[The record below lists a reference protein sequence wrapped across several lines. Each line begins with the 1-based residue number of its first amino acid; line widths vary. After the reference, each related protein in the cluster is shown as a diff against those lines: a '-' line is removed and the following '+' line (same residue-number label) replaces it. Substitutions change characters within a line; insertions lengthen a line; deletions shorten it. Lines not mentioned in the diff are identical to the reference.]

1 MFETVAT
8 ERFHDRRKRLLSY
21 ETLPVSIGVHAAAVA
36 AVVVATVWTVS
47 FPEASPRV
55 TVPYS
60 LTRVPDPPPPPPPP
74 PKAAVKQPEPVKQ
87 LPPPP
92 PVKLAQVVAPTLI
105 PDRIPDVIEPI
116 PLPPEIPMPVTNTA
130 PPVGDPGGDV
140 NGVIGGDIAGKI
152 HGKAGGIP
160 WPDDGRVHIAR
171 DEKLPMESVEQEY
184 PHYPDEARNK
194 RLEDQVV
201 VRYVIGTN
209 GRVNDVEI
217 ISHAK
222 DKMFD
227 DAAVEAIKHWRF
239 RPMIKDGKK
248 VEVMHE
254 LAVNFEIVV
263 R

>member
-8 ERFHDRRKRLLSY
+8 ERFQDRGRRLFY
-21 ETLPVSIGVHAAAVA
+21 ETLPVSLAVHAAAVA
-36 AVVVATVWTVS
+36 AVIVGTVWTVT
-47 FPEASPRV
+47 FPDESPRV

-92 PVKLAQVVAPTLI
+92 PVKLAQIVAPTII
-105 PDRIPDVIEPI
+105 PDKIPDVIEPPPI
-116 PLPPEIPMPVTNTA
+116 PELPLPVATATA
-130 PPVGDPGGDV
+130 PPVGDP
-140 NGVIGGDIAGKI
+140 NGSSDGILGGDIAGKI
-152 HGKAGGIP
+152 HGKAGGLP

-171 DEKLPMESVEQEY
+171 DEKLPLESVEQEY
-184 PHYPDEARNK
+184 PHYPDDMRKK
-194 RLEDQVV
+194 RVEDQVV

-209 GRVNDVEI
+209 GRVTDVEI
-217 ISHAK
+217 VSHAS
-222 DKMFD
+222 DKSFD
-227 DAAVEAIKHWRF
+227 DAAVEAIRKWRF
-239 RPMIKDGKK
+239 RPMVKDGKK